1 MNGDYIILGQTYSTD
16 GDIKNAYGSSDIAF
30 ARISSSGDLLKLK
43 NIGGLGFETPS
54 SFIQRPDGTFVIVG
68 HQNSQGIQSGEK
80 PMGNDVS
87 LYYTLPN
94 GNLIKSSNLGG
105 DGLDEG
111 KDLSMTKEG
120 ETVIVGSTQ
129 SNSGDFINT
138 RGDKDIFIAFW
149 H

>member
-1 MNGDYIILGQTYSTD
+1 
-16 GDIKNAYGSSDIAF
+16 
-30 ARISSSGDLLKLK
+30 
-43 NIGGLGFETPS
+43 
-54 SFIQRPDGTFVIVG
+54 
-68 HQNSQGIQSGEK
+68 
-80 PMGNDVS
+80 MGNDVS